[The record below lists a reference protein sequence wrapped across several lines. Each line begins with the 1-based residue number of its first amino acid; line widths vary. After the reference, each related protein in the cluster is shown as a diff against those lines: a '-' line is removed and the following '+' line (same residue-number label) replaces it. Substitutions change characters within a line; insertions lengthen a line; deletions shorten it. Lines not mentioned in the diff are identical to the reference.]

1 MSVLGEQHDD
11 VQKSFLLML
20 SYKCIGENLIAHS
33 ACISEMHFSF
43 KKKYI
48 IHLRH
53 EIAEILLSW
62 S

>member
-43 KKKYI
+43 KKN
-48 IHLRH
+48 
-53 EIAEILLSW
+53 ILFISAMK
-62 S
+62 